1 MPLSIEVFAA
11 FLAASVLLAITP
23 GPTMSLVIA
32 NSTAFGVRAGLLT
45 VAGNGVGLSI
55 LMAVVTLGLSSV
67 MLLLAEW
74 FDWVRFLGAAYLVW
88 LGVNRLWKAF
98 GPHSDLVV
106 SPPRKA
112 SRWFWQG
119 LAVALSNPKVL
130 LFLGAFLPQF
140 VDASRPALPQLV
152 ALSVIFVVTLAGVDA
167 GYAALIGRARAMLT
181 ARWQRTMDGAS
192 GLLLLLAAAWLAIQ
206 RRA

>member
-1 MPLSIEVFAA
+1 MPLSIEIFAA

-45 VAGNGVGLSI
+45 VAGNAVGLAI
-55 LMAVVTLGLSSV
+55 LMGIVSLGLSSV

-74 FDWVRFLGAAYLVW
+74 FDLVRVIGAAYLVW
-88 LGVNRLWKAF
+88 LGANRLWKAF
-98 GPHSDLVV
+98 GPHSDLAV
-106 SPPRKA
+106 PTPKKA

-140 VDASRPALPQLV
+140 VDAGHPALPQLV
-152 ALSVIFVVTLAGVDA
+152 ALSVIFVATLAGVDA
-167 GYAALIGRARAMLT
+167 GYAALIGQATLMLK

-192 GLLLLLAAAWLAIQ
+192 GILLLMAAAWLALQ

>member
-1 MPLSIEVFAA
+1 MPLSLEVFAA

-55 LMAVVTLGLSSV
+55 LMAIVTLGLSSV

-88 LGVNRLWKAF
+88 LGGNRLWTAF
-98 GPHSDLVV
+98 GPHSDLAM
-106 SPPRKA
+106 PAPKNA

-140 VDASRPALPQLV
+140 VDTGRPAVPQLV
-152 ALSVIFVVTLAGVDA
+152 MLSVTFVATLAGVDA
-167 GYAALIGRARAMLT
+167 GYAALIGRARLMLKS
-181 ARWQRTMDGAS
+181 RWQRTMDGAS
-192 GLLLLLAAAWLAIQ
+192 GLVLLLAAAWLAIQ